1 MGLNLIDRSGL
12 ELLFFSLSLSI
23 SISFYVINFSFSF
36 FLCWG
41 GGGVRFLFDDS
52 MAPPPQGVPLANE
65 VAPGKKKRERDRG
78 PFFIKKNFFFH
89 FWFLFPFPFRLVR
102 CVFFRIFF
110 LPSFTGFKGFYLFF
124 SKERLN

>member
-23 SISFYVINFSFSF
+23 SISFYVISFSFSF
-36 FLCWG
+36 FCVG
-41 GGGVRFLFDDS
+41 EGGGVVFSSTIRWPRPLRASHWPMKSHPERKKENETAGRFSL
-52 MAPPPQGVPLANE
+52 
-65 VAPGKKKRERDRG
+65 K
-78 PFFIKKNFFFH
+78 FFFH